1 MLISDSLPLLW
12 LCYIV
17 LALIVLITGYLAFSF
32 LPRLPRWVLVGLVAG
47 ALLMP
52 AHFTIPGPKEQLG
65 YSGWAPALVV
75 TVVGVLQGKAGQI
88 AGAGLWMLTGMI
100 VVGGLFGWLS
110 FRRRHDGSGD
120 DSTGGGSA
128 PRGEHGRSSRTAGRQ
143 RSADDTRQ
151 APAGAGRREP
161 SLGR

>member
-17 LALIVLITGYLAFSF
+17 LALIVLVTGYFAFSF

-65 YSGWAPALVV
+65 YSGWAPALIV
-75 TVVGVLQGKAGQI
+75 TVVGVLQHHGGQI
-88 AGAGLWMLTGMI
+88 LGAGLWMLVGMI
-100 VVGGLFGWLS
+100 VLGALFGWFAL
-110 FRRRHDGSGD
+110 RRRHDGD
-120 DSTGGGSA
+120 DSGSGHGEEA
-128 PRGEHGRSSRTAGRQ
+128 PSRRGHQRTRPVAGETRPSSK
-143 RSADDTRQ
+143 
-151 APAGAGRREP
+151 RREP
-161 SLGR
+161 SLGQ